1 MRMSVERSVEVL
13 RNADLFIG
21 PKGRRRWP
29 DELKA
34 RIVAE
39 TLEPGAKVSSVARR
53 YSLLP
58 NHVSEWRRMAR
69 DGILVLPALPE
80 NDAGPMF
87 APVVIAEEAANVP
100 ASSAPAILEIMHGG
114 VTIRLDPSTSA
125 ARIGEI
131 VRALGSVAS

>member
-13 RNADLFIG
+13 RNADLIIG

-34 RIVAE
+34 QIVAE

-69 DGILVLPALPE
+69 DGKLILPALSE
-80 NDAGPMF
+80 NDVGPVF
-87 APVVIAEEAANVP
+87 APVVIAEEATNVP
-100 ASSAPAILEIMHGG
+100 APSAPGILEVLHGG